1 MAGILI
7 EWRIEELL
15 LGSMGEAEKEAG
27 VNTGT
32 RLAITTPIS
41 LCTQTPAF
49 VGSVSSGHST
59 QKGSPHQ
66 EESATPGSS
75 PWPPKLPQ
83 KQTMLRENF
92 KIGN

>member
-7 EWRIEELL
+7 EWRSEELL

-32 RLAITTPIS
+32 TLAITTPS
-41 LCTQTPAF
+41 SSSAQKPTFA
-49 VGSVSSGHST
+49 GSVSSGPGT

-66 EESATPGSS
+66 EENSTPGSS

-83 KQTMLRENF
+83 KWDNAKGER
-92 KIGN
+92 